1 MKKFSTLLLG
11 LLTVWS
17 FSNAQN
23 VGVDVATPQQKLDV
37 AGGIKIGNTSNGVA
51 GSLRWNG
58 TSLQIYDGSAW
69 VTLGSNTDDQQFDVI
84 QLTGT
89 NLELSLE
96 DDGVGTYTVD
106 LSSLADN
113 TDDQVIDLIQL
124 VGNSLQLSLEGDGQA
139 PQSVDLSSLA
149 NTDDQT
155 IDVMTINS
163 NQLTLSLEN
172 DGQAPLT
179 VDLSA
184 YLDNTDDQQI
194 DLLTL
199 SGNNLQLSLEADGQ
213 APVVLDLSQF
223 MDNTDNQTI
232 DVAQL
237 SGTDLLLSLE
247 DDGQANVSVDL
258 SSLANTDD
266 QTIDVYNIT
275 GNQLTLSLENDGQS
289 PLTVDLSPYLD
300 NTDNQQLDVLQL
312 NGNNLEVS
320 LQNDGQAPQTV
331 DLSVF
336 ADNTDD
342 QTFDVIQLTGNTLEL
357 SLENDG
363 QATHS
368 IDLSAYADNTDD
380 QTIDAFNLSGNTLNL
395 SIEDDG
401 APTQQVDLG
410 PLKRRLEDADTD
422 TRVEV
427 EANPDEDRIRFTTAT
442 AQRMVIMNDGKVG
455 IGSTAPDNQLTV
467 AGSPSTAFPALG
479 INSGN
484 NQTTFNN
491 GAQIAFGYNNTDE
504 YQHFIHTRHNQL
516 ASANNAID
524 FYVHSGGVQNNSVT
538 SGSTHVMSLNAGN
551 VGIGG
556 VTSPAQRLHVSG
568 NARITSLSGGSNR
581 LVMTDNAGDLYAT
594 TDVPGGDASYIWNGT
609 ASQSA
614 NFHITGQ
621 GDVGTELYVG
631 NWIRKT
637 DDDGILWQNRG
648 WYMYPSSNADMQ
660 MRSGDGT
667 SGSFRFMTG
676 TSTRAYLHWTEDWTG
691 WLNSGRQWQLRT
703 RNDDG
708 YSPSLYFDEEGNE
721 SWTGNPGNDEGKI
734 EYHSNRFYIASGANS
749 AEIVRFRRSGSDVA
763 RINNDGSVWA
773 PIMYDI
779 NNSSYYVNPND
790 WSRMYEAGINR
801 VYAYWDVRSP
811 RYYDYNDTYWFVDPR
826 DQTRMNGT
834 TELARNSGYTYIAN
848 AQSWG
853 YCNSCQSSAFGC
865 CNSDWWGCVSYCTG
879 TSCGVCGR
887 TVYAKMNVNGGMYSY
902 AYWTSSDYKYKSDVA
917 TIGNALSYI
926 NQVRGVSYK
935 LIDPEEETSNYDPN
949 KDSDR
954 DYLGPQIGFIAQEL
968 QEVLPQLVHEEEIV
982 KDPETGEKETKI
994 GVAYGQMTALLVEGM
1009 KEQQKMIEEL
1019 QREIASL
1026 KSGGINP
1033 EDVRVGDQQEILD
1046 VIEMIE
1052 SNMDTFEEKH
1062 KAEIQEFVESIRNV
1076 KYLTTEHRIAIT
1088 KIKNRLGK

>member
-1 MKKFSTLLLG
+1 MKKISTLLLG

-96 DDGVGTYTVD
+96 DDGVGTYVVD

-124 VGNSLQLSLEGDGQA
+124 VGNSLELSLEGDGQA

-247 DDGQANVSVDL
+247 DDGQANVAVDL

-594 TDVPGGDASYIWNGT
+594 TDVPGGDGSYIWNGT

-631 NWIRKT
+631 NWIRKP
-637 DDDGILWQNRG
+637 DDDGIYWYNRE
-648 WYMYPSSNADMQ
+648 WYIYPSSNADLR
-660 MRSGDGT
+660 MRSGDGS
-667 SGSFRFMTG
+667 SGSLQLMNG
-676 TSTRAYLHWTEDWTG
+676 GSTRAYMHWTADWTG

-734 EYHSNRFYIASGANS
+734 EYHSNRFYIAAGANS
-749 AEIVRFRRSGSDVA
+749 TEIVRFRRGGGDVA
-763 RINNDGSVWA
+763 RFNNDGSLWA
-773 PIMYDI
+773 PIFYDI
-779 NNSSYYVNPND
+779 NNSGYYMNPAS
-790 WSRMYEAGINR
+790 WSRMYETGTNR
-801 VYAYWDVRSP
+801 AYAYWDMRAP
-811 RYYDYNDTYWFVDPR
+811 IFYDYDNTGYYINPNGGNSMFTYGNAWLSHYSGRTHVGHG
-826 DQTRMNGT
+826 NG
-834 TELARNSGYTYIAN
+834 SG
-848 AQSWG
+848 W
-853 YCNSCQSSAFGC
+853 SCCGT
-865 CNSDWWGCVSYCTG
+865 DWWGNCNC
-879 TSCGVCGR
+879 
-887 TVYAKMNVNGGMYSY
+887 NSY
-902 AYWTSSDYKYKSDVA
+902 ARDLSVYGGAESLAWYGWSDGRYKKNVSTV
-917 TIGNALSYI
+917 TNALDL
-926 NQVRGVSYK
+926 VKAMRGVYYDWDV
-935 LIDPEEETSNYDPN
+935 DPELPYEEMIKSKQGATYT
-949 KDSDR
+949 KDNQTTPGNSR
-954 DYLGPQIGFIAQEL
+954 GSRIGVIAQEI
-968 QEVLPQLVHEEEIV
+968 QEVLPQVVAQFE
-982 KDPETGEKETKI
+982 DNDTTGAVI
-994 GVAYGQMTALLVEGM
+994 GEHLAVNYDDIIPVLIEAI
-1009 KEQQKMIEEL
+1009 KEQQVLIEEL
-1019 QREIASL
+1019 QMAVMGEIPGAMEPTEEVAAAVRDL
-1026 KSGGINP
+1026 EIIKDMVTGTERAHIIQFIN
-1033 EDVRVGDQQEILD
+1033 EIRHIDKLS
-1046 VIEMIE
+1046 MR
-1052 SNMDTFEEKH
+1052 H
-1062 KAEIQEFVESIRNV
+1062 KQDLELLRGRYNP
-1076 KYLTTEHRIAIT
+1076 
-1088 KIKNRLGK
+1088 